1 MVCPKCGGELKL
13 ETELFYIPVFD
24 LENMEIKN
32 KIPYRCANEDCLS
45 YYTEETLYGL
55 DFKST
60 ELKEG
65 MPG

>member
-1 MVCPKCGGELKL
+1 MVCPKCGGELKP
-13 ETELFYIPVFD
+13 ETELFYTPVFD

-32 KIPYRCANEDCLS
+32 KIPYRCVNEDCLS